1 VPVDAQQTRAWA
13 RSNRAAWEL
22 LPLVE
27 MVRGEKRQV
36 GYVLNLYARIPVEM
50 PPSPER
56 DRAVL
61 ATWDRLREIAVS
73 LAGLGREG
81 EQVEVAPF
89 DAAGRLRPENAL
101 EPEVLLQ
108 ARIVHPSRYLEEVSS
123 DERKHLD
130 PLEQRLRGLGMRPGH
145 W

>member
-1 VPVDAQQTRAWA
+1 MPVDVHDTQAWA

-22 LPLVE
+22 RPLVE
-27 MVRGEKRQV
+27 MVRGERRQV
-36 GYVLNLYARIPVEM
+36 GFVLNLYARIPVEM
-50 PPSPER
+50 RPSPER

-89 DAAGRLRPENAL
+89 DAAARLRSENHF
-101 EPEVLLQ
+101 EPEVLLES
-108 ARIVHPSRYLEEVSS
+108 RIVHPARYLDAVAP
-123 DERKHLD
+123 DEREHLQ
-130 PLEQRLRGLGMRPGH
+130 PLEQRLRELGIRPGH